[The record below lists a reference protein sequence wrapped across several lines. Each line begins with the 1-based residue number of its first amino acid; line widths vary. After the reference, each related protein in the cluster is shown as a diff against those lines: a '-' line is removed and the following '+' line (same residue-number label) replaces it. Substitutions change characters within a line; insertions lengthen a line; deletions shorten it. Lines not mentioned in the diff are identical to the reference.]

1 MLKRRLSSSP
11 SAAVSSSL
19 AGVSTTTT
27 TTTTT
32 VSERG
37 VREVGGAA
45 GSTSSLSSSLSTHD
59 DQHHHFKSDHINNNS
74 AAGSAAAPGAII
86 VSPRRRRPTTT
97 THSPYDGKRC
107 AESDEACFDEL
118 YDIFYLGQNA
128 RHLLNARIE
137 ILKSGMIFSVIWS
150 EEGRIRGKEFGS
162 IPRRDLLLCLFGERF
177 SKGDENVL
185 KSVVL
190 SLECFE
196 LVIEVR

>member
-1 MLKRRLSSSP
+1 MLKRSLSSSP
-11 SAAVSSSL
+11 SSAVSSSL

-27 TTTTT
+27 TTT
-32 VSERG
+32 S
-37 VREVGGAA
+37 
-45 GSTSSLSSSLSTHD
+45 SSSLSSSLSTHD
-59 DQHHHFKSDHINNNS
+59 DQYHHFKSDHINNNS

-162 IPRRDLLLCLFGERF
+162 IPKRDLLLCLFGERF